1 MLLHQELNEPALYT
15 SILDAIASGAPTP
28 RQISDRSG
36 VAPSSVGRYPQTL
49 ESLGIVERRIPFGE
63 KPIRSR
69 KGLYRIRDPFH
80 AFWYR
85 FVSPYTGAIETASGE
100 MTASQ
105 VAAGQALETCSRG
118 NHPRDMDPLASNCPV
133 HRKRRAVPWILM
145 HGASRTLVGF
155 ILPRDAIPVPSL
167 QESFWLDPHQSRLP
181 MVCPRAQVGDKCH
194 DLVLGVAHAAL
205 EVDQV
210 RRDGE
215 RVPCRLGV
223 RRLRERENCRARRA
237 VQPQPRARL
246 QAKPSHVDH
255 HTMAFALSYRPQ
267 CDCGA
272 RTTNSRHRS
281 VSIPHPLPQCETP
294 CDAASDG

>member
-1 MLLHQELNEPALYT
+1 MLPERSPQEAVRCYATFGGTPYYLAQVNLGETYEQNVVRLFFDPFGLLFEEPQMLLHQELNEPALYT
-15 SILDAIASGAPTP
+15 SILDAIASGATRP

-145 HGASRTLVGF
+145 HGVSRTLVGF
-155 ILPRDAIPVPSL
+155 ILPWDAIPVPSL

-205 EVDQV
+205 EVD
-210 RRDGE
+210 
-215 RVPCRLGV
+215 
-223 RRLRERENCRARRA
+223 
-237 VQPQPRARL
+237 
-246 QAKPSHVDH
+246 
-255 HTMAFALSYRPQ
+255 
-267 CDCGA
+267 
-272 RTTNSRHRS
+272 
-281 VSIPHPLPQCETP
+281 
-294 CDAASDG
+294 